1 MSKPPDQVRDERRRP
16 QRSVPLWRD
25 RRVWRWALAALL
37 LAALALVMLR
47 RPLADLLWPETRIQ
61 QLLDQG
67 NAALRAG
74 RLSAADGSGARERFE
89 AALALDG
96 DRQQARAGLAATGR
110 AALGQARA
118 ALAAGRYGQVRSAL
132 ALARALQVPRADAD
146 RIDAALRQRE
156 AAHAGL
162 DQLLQKAAQ
171 AQREGRL
178 DGTPDAALPLYRQV
192 LEFAPERTEALEGRE
207 DALSELLQRAQ
218 AALARGDVAAAAAL
232 VDSARGYDPG
242 HVDLPAAQ
250 AALNRTLEALQRE
263 ADAALRRQ
271 RLDAAAR
278 ALAKLRAAAP
288 DAPAARDSAERLA
301 AAYAAQASRA
311 AADFRFAE
319 AERALQKGQAV
330 APDNRALADARQAL
344 TRARQSQATLQST
357 LSPAARARRLQT
369 VLAELQAAEARG
381 DWLTP
386 PGSSAYDALQAAQVL
401 APRDA
406 RVRSAE
412 QRVLA
417 ALRRC
422 FDDELRGNRVLAASA
437 CYDAWRALAPGGN
450 GVAAARRRLA
460 QRWLAVG
467 DERLSA
473 GDADFAR
480 EALRRAR
487 AIDPGTPELAAF
499 ARRLR
504 SLSPGG

>member
-1 MSKPPDQVRDERRRP
+1 M
-16 QRSVPLWRD
+16 PLWRD
-25 RRVWRWALAALL
+25 RRVWRWTLAALL
-37 LAALALVMLR
+37 LAALALVMFR

-96 DRQQARAGLAATGR
+96 DRLQARAGLAATGR

-118 ALAAGRYGQVRSAL
+118 ALAAGRYEQVRSAL

-156 AAHAGL
+156 ATHAGL

-171 AQREGRL
+171 ALREGRL
-178 DGTPDAALPLYRQV
+178 DGAPDAALPLYRQV

-218 AALARGDVAAAAAL
+218 LALARGDVAAAAAL

-288 DAPAARDSAERLA
+288 DASAARDSAERVA
-301 AAYAAQASRA
+301 AAYAAQATRA

-330 APDNRALADARQAL
+330 APDSRALADARQAL
-344 TRARQSQATLQST
+344 ARARQSQATLQSP

-422 FDDELRGNRVLAASA
+422 FDDALRGNRVLAASA
-437 CYDAWRALAPGGN
+437 CYDAWRALAPSGN

-499 ARRLR
+499 ARRLH
-504 SLSPGG
+504 SLSPGR

>member
-1 MSKPPDQVRDERRRP
+1 MPRP
-16 QRSVPLWRD
+16 APLWRD

-37 LAALALVMLR
+37 LVAMAMVGLR

-67 NAALRAG
+67 HAALRAG
-74 RLSAADGSGARERFE
+74 RLSVADGSGAREHFE

-96 DRQQARAGLAATGR
+96 DRLQARAGLAATGR

-118 ALAAGRYGQVRSAL
+118 ALAAGRYAQVRSAV
-132 ALARALQVPRADAD
+132 ALARVLQVPRAEAE
-146 RIDAALRQRE
+146 RIDAALRRRE

-162 DQLLQKAAQ
+162 DHLLQRAAQ
-171 AQREGRL
+171 ARREGRL
-178 DGTPDAALPLYRQV
+178 DGAPDAALPLYRQV

-207 DALSELLQRAQ
+207 DALSELLQRART
-218 AALARGDVAAAAAL
+218 ALARGEVTAAAAL
-232 VDSARGYDPG
+232 VGRARDYDPG
-242 HVDLPAAQ
+242 HVELPAAQ
-250 AALNRTLEALQRE
+250 AGLNRALESLQRQAE
-263 ADAALRRQ
+263 LALRRQ
-271 RLDAAAR
+271 RLDTAAR
-278 ALAKLRAAAP
+278 AFATLRAAAP
-288 DAPAARDSAERLA
+288 DAVGVGDGEERVA
-301 AAYAAQASRA
+301 AAYAAQATRA

-319 AERALQKGQAV
+319 AERALQKGQPL
-330 APDNRALADARQAL
+330 APDSRALADARQAL
-344 TRARQSQATLQST
+344 ARARQAQATLQSR
-357 LSPAARARRLQT
+357 LSPAERSAR
-369 VLAELQAAEARG
+369 LQAALAALQAAAARG

-386 PGSSAYDALQAAQVL
+386 PGASAYDTLLVAQVL

-437 CYDAWRALAPGGN
+437 CYDAWRALAPGGD
-450 GVAAARRRLA
+450 GVAAAQRRLA
-460 QRWLAVG
+460 YRWLAVG

-473 GDADFAR
+473 GDAEFAR
-480 EALRRAR
+480 QALRRAR
-487 AIDPGTPELAAF
+487 AIDPATPELAAF

-504 SLSPGG
+504 RLSPGR

>member
-1 MSKPPDQVRDERRRP
+1 MSKPPDQIKDERRRP
-16 QRSVPLWRD
+16 QRRVPLWRD

-37 LAALALVMLR
+37 LVAMTLVVFR

-67 NAALRAG
+67 HAALRAG

-96 DRQQARAGLAATGR
+96 DRLQARAGLAATGR

-118 ALAAGRYGQVRSAL
+118 ALAAGRYAQVRSAL
-132 ALARALQVPRADAD
+132 ALARALQVPRAEAD
-146 RIDAALRQRE
+146 RIEAALRQRE

-162 DQLLQKAAQ
+162 DQLLQRAAQ
-171 AQREGRL
+171 ARGEGRL
-178 DGTPDAALPLYRQV
+178 DGAPDAALPLYRQV

-218 AALARGDVAAAAAL
+218 AALARGDVPAAATL
-232 VDSARGYDPG
+232 VASARDYDPG

-250 AALNRTLEALQRE
+250 AALNRALEALQRE
-263 ADAALRRQ
+263 AELALRRQ
-271 RLDAAAR
+271 RLDAATR
-278 ALAKLRAAAP
+278 AFAKLRAAAP
-288 DAPAARDSAERLA
+288 DAAGVGDGEERVA
-301 AAYAAQASRA
+301 AAYAAQAMRA

-319 AERALQKGQAV
+319 AERAVQKGQAL
-330 APDNRALADARQAL
+330 APDSRALGDARQAL
-344 TRARQSQATLQST
+344 ARARQSQATLQSR
-357 LSPAARARRLQT
+357 LSPAERARRLQ
-369 VLAELQAAEARG
+369 VLLAALQAAEARG

-386 PGSSAYDALQAAQVL
+386 PGASAYDTLLAAQVL

-417 ALRRC
+417 ALRQC

-473 GDADFAR
+473 GDAEFAR

-499 ARRLR
+499 AQRLR
-504 SLSPGG
+504 SLSPGR